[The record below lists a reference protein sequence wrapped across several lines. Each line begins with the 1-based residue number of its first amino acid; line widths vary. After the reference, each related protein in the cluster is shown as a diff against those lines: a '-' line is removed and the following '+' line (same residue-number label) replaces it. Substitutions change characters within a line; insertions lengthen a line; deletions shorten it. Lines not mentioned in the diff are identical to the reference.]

1 MRQGIWKIKQ
11 QRNISNNT
19 SNQVQYSKIR
29 QNRVPKKFKL
39 KKYIYIYIY
48 IKKKILVFF
57 QCTRQMH

>member
-11 QRNISNNT
+11 QKNISNNT
-19 SNQVQYSKIR
+19 NNQVQYSKIR

-48 IKKKILVFF
+48 IYKEKNSSFF
-57 QCTRQMH
+57 SVH

>member
-11 QRNISNNT
+11 QKNISNNT

-48 IKKKILVFF
+48 IYKEKNSSFF
-57 QCTRQMH
+57 SVH